1 MDAYKTSSIQNILR
15 IVLGL
20 LMILAGIGH
29 LTFLRVPFQAQVPN
43 WVPLDKDLV
52 VILSGIVEITLGAA
66 MVFLSSH
73 KAMVGLVLAAF
84 YIAVFPGNIS
94 QYITHT
100 SAFGLDTDT
109 KRFIRLFFQPV
120 LIAWA
125 LYSTGAWHYLVG
137 KFKGREAD

>member
-1 MDAYKTSSIQNILR
+1 MDDFKTSLIQNILR

-20 LMILAGIGH
+20 LMISAGIGH

-52 VILSGIVEITLGAA
+52 VVLSGIVEITLGAT
-66 MVFLSSH
+66 MVFLSSK
-73 KAMVGLVLAAF
+73 KAIVGLVLAAF
-84 YIAVFPGNIS
+84 YVAVFPGNIS

-125 LYSTGAWHYLVG
+125 IWSTGAWHYIVV
-137 KFKGREAD
+137 KFKNRQLN